1 MMNKV
6 KYKKSLCVF
15 CGSKYGNSLIYKKA
29 AKELGIYLA
38 KNKIRLVYGGGSLG
52 LMGELSDSVNRNNGD
67 VLGVI
72 PKHLLQIEG
81 INKNHGE
88 IIITDDMHTRK
99 KTMYN
104 SSDAFLCLPG
114 GIGTVEEVSETITW
128 FQLNISR
135 KPIFF
140 LNINGYWNNF
150 KILLEHL
157 VSTEFASKD
166 LLNYFNFFESV
177 EALVP
182 PLLSSLDIDSNE

>member
-1 MMNKV
+1 MEKL

-15 CGSKYGNSLIYKKA
+15 CGSKNGNNLIYKKA
-29 AKELGIYLA
+29 AKELGTYLA

-52 LMGELSDSVNRNNGD
+52 LMGELSSSVNRNKGD
-67 VLGVI
+67 ILGVI

-99 KTMYN
+99 KIMYN

-114 GIGTVEEVSETITW
+114 GIGTLEEVSETITW

-140 LNINGYWNNF
+140 LNINGYWDKF
-150 KILLEHL
+150 RVL
-157 VSTEFASKD
+157 VEDIVSKEFASKD
-166 LLNYFNFFESV
+166 LLNYFTFFESL

-182 PLLSSLDIDSNE
+182 SLLSSLEIDSKE

>member
-1 MMNKV
+1 MEKV
-6 KYKKSLCVF
+6 KYRKSLCVF
-15 CGSKYGNSLIYKKA
+15 CGSKNGNNLIYKKA
-29 AKELGIYLA
+29 ARELGTYLA
-38 KNKIRLVYGGGSLG
+38 ENKIRLVYGGGSLG
-52 LMGELSDSVNRNNGD
+52 LMGELSNSVNRNNGNI
-67 VLGVI
+67 LGVI

-104 SSDAFLCLPG
+104 NSDAFLCLPG
-114 GIGTVEEVSETITW
+114 GIGTLEEVSEIITW

-140 LNINGYWNNF
+140 LNINGYWDKF
-150 KILLEHL
+150 RLLVENI

-166 LLNYFNFFESV
+166 LLNYFTFFENL

-182 PLLSSLDIDSNE
+182 SLLSSLEIDSKE

>member
-1 MMNKV
+1 MEKV

-15 CGSKYGNSLIYKKA
+15 CGSKNGNNLIYKKA
-29 AKELGIYLA
+29 AKELGTYLA

-52 LMGELSDSVNRNNGD
+52 LMGELASSVNRNKGD
-67 VLGVI
+67 ILGVI

-104 SSDAFLCLPG
+104 NSDAFLCLPG
-114 GIGTVEEVSETITW
+114 GIGTLEEVSETITW

-140 LNINGYWNNF
+140 LNINGYWDKF
-150 KILLEHL
+150 RVL
-157 VSTEFASKD
+157 VEDIVSAEFASKD
-166 LLNYFNFFESV
+166 LLNYFTFFESL

-182 PLLSSLDIDSNE
+182 SLLSSLEIDSKE

>member
-1 MMNKV
+1 MEKV

-15 CGSKYGNSLIYKKA
+15 CGSKNGNNLMYKKA

-52 LMGELSDSVNRNNGD
+52 LMGELSNSVYRNKGD
-67 VLGVI
+67 ILGVI

-114 GIGTVEEVSETITW
+114 GIGTLEEISETITW

-140 LNINGYWNNF
+140 LNINGYWDKF
-150 KILLEHL
+150 RVL
-157 VSTEFASKD
+157 VEDIVSAEFASKD
-166 LLNYFNFFESV
+166 LLNYFTFFESL

-182 PLLSSLDIDSNE
+182 SLLSSLEIDSKE

>member
-1 MMNKV
+1 MEKV

-15 CGSKYGNSLIYKKA
+15 CGSKNGNNLIYKKA
-29 AKELGIYLA
+29 AKELGTYLA

-52 LMGELSDSVNRNNGD
+52 LMGELSSSVNRNKGD
-67 VLGVI
+67 ILGVI

-114 GIGTVEEVSETITW
+114 GIGTLEEISEIITW

-140 LNINGYWNNF
+140 LNINGYWDKF
-150 KILLEHL
+150 RVL
-157 VSTEFASKD
+157 VEDIVSKEFASKD
-166 LLNYFNFFESV
+166 LLNYFTFFESL
-177 EALVP
+177 ESLVP
-182 PLLSSLDIDSNE
+182 SLLSSLEIDSKE

>member
-1 MMNKV
+1 MEKV

-15 CGSKYGNSLIYKKA
+15 CGSKNGNNLIYKKA
-29 AKELGIYLA
+29 ARELGKSLA

-52 LMGELSDSVNRNNGD
+52 LMGELSKSVNRNNGD
-67 VLGVI
+67 ILGVI

-88 IIITDDMHTRK
+88 IIITDDMHDRK

-114 GIGTVEEVSETITW
+114 GIGTIEEISETITW
-128 FQLNISR
+128 FQLDISR

-140 LNINGYWNNF
+140 LNVNGYWDKF
-150 KILLEHL
+150 RILLENII
-157 VSTEFASKD
+157 STEFASED
-166 LLNYFNFFESV
+166 LLNYFTFFESL
-177 EALVP
+177 EALLP
-182 PLLSSLDIDSNE
+182 SLLSSLEIDSKE

>member
-1 MMNKV
+1 MEKV

-15 CGSKYGNSLIYKKA
+15 CGSKNGNNLIYKKA
-29 AKELGIYLA
+29 AKELGTYLA

-52 LMGELSDSVNRNNGD
+52 LMGELASSVNRNKGD
-67 VLGVI
+67 ILGVI

-114 GIGTVEEVSETITW
+114 GIGTLEEVSETITW

-140 LNINGYWNNF
+140 LNINGYWDKF
-150 KILLEHL
+150 RLLVENI

-166 LLNYFNFFESV
+166 LLNYFTFFESL

-182 PLLSSLDIDSNE
+182 SLLSSLEIDSKE

>member
-1 MMNKV
+1 MEKV
-6 KYKKSLCVF
+6 KYRKSLCVF
-15 CGSKYGNSLIYKKA
+15 CGSKNGNNLIYKKA
-29 AKELGIYLA
+29 ARELGTYLA

-52 LMGELSDSVNRNNGD
+52 LMGELSNSVNRNNGNI
-67 VLGVI
+67 LGVI

-104 SSDAFLCLPG
+104 NSDAFLCLPG
-114 GIGTVEEVSETITW
+114 GIGTLEEVSETITW

-140 LNINGYWNNF
+140 LNINGYWDKF
-150 KILLEHL
+150 RVL
-157 VSTEFASKD
+157 VEDIVSAEFASKD
-166 LLNYFNFFESV
+166 LLNYFTFFESL

-182 PLLSSLDIDSNE
+182 SLLSSLEIDSKE

>member
-1 MMNKV
+1 MEKV

-15 CGSKYGNSLIYKKA
+15 CGSKNGNNLIYKKA
-29 AKELGIYLA
+29 ARELGTYLA

-52 LMGELSDSVNRNNGD
+52 LMGELSNSVNRNNGNI
-67 VLGVI
+67 LGVI

-104 SSDAFLCLPG
+104 NSDAFLCLPG
-114 GIGTVEEVSETITW
+114 GIGTLEEVSEIITW

-140 LNINGYWNNF
+140 LNINGYWDKF
-150 KILLEHL
+150 RLLLENI

-166 LLNYFNFFESV
+166 LLNYFSFFESL

-182 PLLSSLDIDSNE
+182 SLLSSLEIDSKE

>member
-1 MMNKV
+1 MEKV

-15 CGSKYGNSLIYKKA
+15 CGSKNGNNLIYKKA
-29 AKELGIYLA
+29 AKELGTYLA

-52 LMGELSDSVNRNNGD
+52 LMGELSSSVNRNKGD
-67 VLGVI
+67 ILGVI

-104 SSDAFLCLPG
+104 NSDAFLCVPG
-114 GIGTVEEVSETITW
+114 GIGTLEEVSETITW

-140 LNINGYWNNF
+140 LNINGYWDKF
-150 KILLEHL
+150 RVL
-157 VSTEFASKD
+157 VEDIVSAEFASKD
-166 LLNYFNFFESV
+166 LLNYFTFFESL

-182 PLLSSLDIDSNE
+182 SLLSSLEIDSKE